1 MYMKCLFDLI
11 SIRGK
16 LLLGYGFAFIF
27 TIVLASSAV
36 HFMVRQTIETLI
48 EDELRS
54 STSSIHTMLK
64 ASTDITIKNHLRG
77 IAQRNKEIVEYYYRR
92 YLKGEL
98 TEETAKYNVRRVL
111 LSQQVGKTGYIY
123 CVDSAGVAVVHGTPG
138 VEGADFSHRSF
149 VKEQIRRKE
158 GYLTYDWQNP
168 GEPEPRPK
176 ALYMTYFEPWDWII
190 SVSSYREEFIDL
202 INVDDFRQ
210 GILSLRFGK
219 TGYSYVLD
227 GEGNIIIHP
236 SYTGSIYDFEDE
248 GLRATA
254 EDVMAQKTGKIF
266 YGWRNPGEDI
276 IRKKIVMLNY
286 IPELD
291 WIIASSGYMDE
302 FHEALLHVQNVI
314 FVITAIAMAVV
325 LLMTLWIG
333 SAITSPLRRLMK
345 HFSTGATGDFSV
357 RMDDSARDEFG
368 MLARYFNSFME
379 TLQQFSG
386 SLQEEVLEHRMS
398 LEALRESEERFR
410 LLAENSPDIIIS
422 LDQRGYISYV
432 NPVVEKILG
441 HAPHELAGKN
451 FLVMAREQDA
461 AEYTRQFRKIR
472 NGETIVDYNVVL
484 VHKDGPVRH
493 FIFCG
498 APATDDQ
505 GNMRGVEGFL
515 KDITERRN
523 LELQLQQVQKL
534 EAVGTLAG
542 GVAHDFNN
550 ILTAIRGSLDLSLLM
565 VGQNE
570 PILKNL
576 QQIEKAVTRAS
587 DLTRQLLLFSR
598 RQPVEMAPLN
608 LNQSVDSILRI
619 IERIIGENIA
629 ITVDLAADLQP
640 VMADGGNIEQVIMN
654 LMINA
659 RDAMPEGGAI
669 TIRTRNATVGDEYVR
684 AHSYARTG
692 KFVCFSMEDT
702 GAGMD
707 SETVKRIFEPFFT
720 TKEQE
725 KGTGLGLAVVYG
737 IVKKHKGWIVADSR
751 PGEGAAFNIFF
762 PVSAEEPG
770 KGPGRD
776 APAPG
781 DSRGRGEK
789 ILVIEDDPGVLSFAE
804 TVLKGNGYTVL
815 TAASAMEARVVFHE
829 HQDSLGLIFS
839 DVVLPDK
846 NGLDLVDEFGSEKP
860 GIRVLMTSGYMDE
873 KSLSRI
879 IRDNN
884 YRFLPKPYTMKD
896 LLAAVRVLLDGSGRA

>member
-1 MYMKCLFDLI
+1 MKSLFDLI

-27 TIVLASSAV
+27 TIIIASAAL
-36 HFMVRQTIETLI
+36 HYMVRQTIETLI

-54 STSSIHTMLK
+54 STSSIYTMLK

-92 YLKGEL
+92 YLEGEL
-98 TEETAKYNVRRVL
+98 TEETAKHNVRRIL

-123 CVDSAGVAVVHGTPG
+123 CVDSAGVAVVHGAPG
-138 VEGADFSHRSF
+138 VEGIDFSHRSF
-149 VKEQIRRKE
+149 VQEQVLRKE
-158 GYLTYDWQNP
+158 GYLSYDWQNP

-202 INVDDFRQ
+202 VNVDDFRES
-210 GILSLRFGK
+210 ILGLRFGK

-227 GEGNIIIHP
+227 GKGNIIIHP
-236 SYTGSIYDFEDE
+236 SYAGSIYDIDDDD
-248 GLRATA
+248 LQATA
-254 EDVMAQKTGKIF
+254 ARIVARKTGKIV
-266 YGWRNPGEDI
+266 YDWRNPGEDLL
-276 IRKKIVMLNY
+276 RKKIVMLNY

-302 FHEALLHVQNVI
+302 FHGALLHVQNVI
-314 FVITAIAMAVV
+314 FVITVIAMAVV

-422 LDQRGYISYV
+422 LDQKGYISYV
-432 NPVVEKILG
+432 NPVVEKVLG
-441 HAPHELAGKN
+441 YSPHELAGKS
-451 FLVMAREQDA
+451 FLVMAREQEA
-461 AEYTRQFRKIR
+461 GEYTRQFRKVR
-472 NGETIVDYNVVL
+472 NGETLVDYIGVL
-484 VHKDGPVRH
+484 VHKNGSVRH

-498 APATDDQ
+498 APATDSQ
-505 GNMRGVEGFL
+505 GNMMGIEGFL

-523 LELQLQQVQKL
+523 LEFQLQQVQKL

-550 ILTAIRGSLDLSLLM
+550 ILTAIRGSLDISLLM
-565 VGQNE
+565 VGQND

-587 DLTRQLLLFSR
+587 DLTRQLLFFSR

-608 LNQSVDSILRI
+608 LNQSVDNILRI
-619 IERIIGENIA
+619 IERLIGENIA
-629 ITVDLAADLQP
+629 ITVDLAPDLQP

-654 LMINA
+654 LMINS

-669 TIRTRNATVGDEYVR
+669 TIRTRNATVGDDYVR
-684 AHSYARTG
+684 VHSYARHG
-692 KFVCFSMEDT
+692 KFVCLSMEDT
-702 GAGMD
+702 GIGMD
-707 SETVKRIFEPFFT
+707 GETVKHIFEPFFT
-720 TKEQE
+720 TKEQG

-751 PGEGAAFNIFF
+751 PGEGTVFSVFF
-762 PVSAEEPG
+762 PVSEEEPG
-770 KGPGRD
+770 KVPGDD
-776 APAPG
+776 ARAPR
-781 DSRGRGEK
+781 DSRGSGEK
-789 ILVIEDDPGVLSFAE
+789 ILVIEDDSSVLAFAG
-804 TVLKGNGYTVL
+804 TVLKANGYTVL
-815 TAASAMEARVVFHE
+815 TAASAMEARVMFHE
-829 HQDSLGLIFS
+829 HQDSLDLIFS

-846 NGLDLVDEFGSEKP
+846 NGLDLVHEFESEKP
-860 GIRVLMTSGYMDE
+860 DIQVLMTSGYMDE
-873 KSLSRI
+873 NSLSRI

-884 YRFLPKPYTMKD
+884 HRFLPKPYVMKD
-896 LLAAVRVLLDGSGRA
+896 LLETVRILLDGSGRA

>member
-1 MYMKCLFDLI
+1 MKSLFDLI

-16 LLLGYGFAFIF
+16 LLLGYGFVFVF
-27 TIVLASSAV
+27 TIVLASAAF
-36 HFMVRQTIETLI
+36 HYMVRQTIETLI

-64 ASTDITIKNHLRG
+64 ASADLTIKNHLRG
-77 IAQRNKEIVEYYYRR
+77 IAQRNKDIVEYYYQRF
-92 YLKGEL
+92 LKGEL
-98 TEETAKYNVRRVL
+98 SEETAKYNVRRVL

-138 VEGADFSHRSF
+138 MEGVDFSHRYF
-149 VKEQIRRKE
+149 VQEQIRRKE

-190 SVSSYREEFIDL
+190 SVSSYQDEFIDL
-202 INVDDFRQ
+202 INVDDFRES
-210 GILSLRFGK
+210 ILGLRFGK
-219 TGYSYVLD
+219 TGYSYVFD
-227 GEGNIIIHP
+227 GKGNIIIHP
-236 SYTGSIYDFEDE
+236 SYAGSIYDIEDE
-248 GLRATA
+248 DLRTTA
-254 EDVMAQKTGKIF
+254 ARIIGQKTGKIL
-266 YGWRNPGEDI
+266 YAWRNPGEDI
-276 IRKKIVMLNY
+276 FRKKIVMLNY

-291 WIIASSGYMDE
+291 WVIASSGYMDE
-302 FHEALLHVQNVI
+302 FHGILLHVKNII
-314 FVITAIAMAVV
+314 FVITVIVMAVV
-325 LLMTLWIG
+325 LMMTLWIG
-333 SAITSPLRRLMK
+333 SAITSPLGRLMK
-345 HFSTGATGDFSV
+345 HFSAGATGDFSV

-386 SLQEEVLEHRMS
+386 SLREEVLEHRMS
-398 LEALRESEERFR
+398 LKAFRESEERFR

-432 NPVVEKILG
+432 NPIVEKILG
-441 HAPHELAGKN
+441 YTPHELAGKSL
-451 FLVMAREQDA
+451 LVMAREQETG
-461 AEYTRQFRKIR
+461 EYTRQFRKIR
-472 NGETIVDYNVVL
+472 NGETIVDYTGVL
-484 VHKDGPVRH
+484 VHKNGSVRH

-498 APATDDQ
+498 APATDGQ
-505 GNMRGVEGFL
+505 GNMMGIEGFL
-515 KDITERRN
+515 KDITARRN
-523 LELQLQQVQKL
+523 LEFQLQQVQKL

-550 ILTAIRGSLDLSLLM
+550 ILTAIRGSLDISLLM
-565 VGQNE
+565 VGQND

-587 DLTRQLLLFSR
+587 DLTRQLLFFSR
-598 RQPVEMAPLN
+598 RQLVEMAPLN
-608 LNQSVDSILRI
+608 LNQSVDNILRI
-619 IERIIGENIA
+619 IERLIGENIA
-629 ITVDLAADLQP
+629 IRVDLAADLQP

-669 TIRTRNATVGDEYVR
+669 TIRTRNATVGHEYVR
-684 AHSYARTG
+684 AHSYARPG
-692 KFVCFSMEDT
+692 KFVCFSLEDT
-702 GAGMD
+702 GIGMD
-707 SETVKRIFEPFFT
+707 SQTAERIFEPFFT
-720 TKEQE
+720 TKEQG

-751 PGEGAAFNIFF
+751 PGEGTVFTIFF
-762 PVSAEEPG
+762 PVSTEEPG
-770 KGPGRD
+770 REPDQGPQD
-776 APAPG
+776 SG
-781 DSRGRGEK
+781 DTRGRGEK
-789 ILVIEDDPGVLSFAE
+789 ILVIEDDPSVLSFAG
-804 TVLKGNGYTVL
+804 TALKGNGYTVL

-829 HQDSLGLIFS
+829 HRNSLHLIFS

-846 NGLDLVDEFGSEKP
+846 NGLDLADEFKSEKP
-860 GIRVLMTSGYMDE
+860 DIRILMTSGYMDE

-884 YRFLPKPYTMKD
+884 HCFLPKPYAMKD
-896 LLAAVRVLLDGSGRA
+896 LLMAVRVLLDGPGLA

>member
-1 MYMKCLFDLI
+1 MKSLFDLI

-27 TIVLASSAV
+27 TIIIASTAL
-36 HFMVRQTIETLI
+36 HYMVRQTIETLI

-54 STSSIHTMLK
+54 STSSIYTMLK

-77 IAQRNKEIVEYYYRR
+77 IAHRNKEIVEYYFRR

-98 TEETAKYNVRRVL
+98 TEETAKHNVRRVL
-111 LSQQVGKTGYIY
+111 LSQLVGKTGYIY

-138 VEGADFSHRSF
+138 VEGVDISRRPF
-149 VKEQIRRKE
+149 VQEQVRRKE
-158 GYLTYDWQNP
+158 GYLSYDWQNP
-168 GEPEPRPK
+168 DEPEPRPK

-202 INVDDFRQ
+202 INVDDFRES
-210 GILSLRFGK
+210 ILGLRFGK

-227 GEGNIIIHP
+227 GKGHIIIHP
-236 SYTGSIYDFEDE
+236 SCAGSIYDIEDDD
-248 GLRATA
+248 LQATA
-254 EDVMAQKTGKIF
+254 ARIVAQKTGKII
-266 YGWRNPGEDI
+266 YDWRNPREDI
-276 IRKKIVMLNY
+276 PRKKIVMLNY

-302 FHEALLHVQNVI
+302 FHGALLHVQNVI
-314 FVITAIAMAVV
+314 FVITVIAMAVV

-398 LEALRESEERFR
+398 LDALRESEERFR

-441 HAPHELAGKN
+441 YAPHELAGES
-451 FLVMAREQDA
+451 FLVMAREQEA
-461 AEYTRQFRKIR
+461 GEYTRQFRKVR
-472 NGETIVDYNVVL
+472 NGEIIVDYTGVL
-484 VHKDGPVRH
+484 VHKNGSVRH

-498 APATDDQ
+498 APATDGQ
-505 GNMRGVEGFL
+505 GNMMGIEGFL
-515 KDITERRN
+515 KDITDRRN
-523 LELQLQQVQKL
+523 LEFQLQQVQKL

-550 ILTAIRGSLDLSLLM
+550 ILTAIRGSLDISLLM
-565 VGQNE
+565 VGQND

-576 QQIEKAVTRAS
+576 QQIEKAVTRAT
-587 DLTRQLLLFSR
+587 DLTRQLLFFSR
-598 RQPVEMAPLN
+598 RQSVEMAPLN
-608 LNQSVDSILRI
+608 LNQSVDNILRI
-619 IERIIGENIA
+619 IERLIGENIT
-629 ITVDLAADLQP
+629 ITVDLSPDLQP

-669 TIRTRNATVGDEYVR
+669 TIRTRNATVDDDYVR
-684 AHSYARTG
+684 THSYARPG
-692 KFVCFSMEDT
+692 RFVCLSMEDT
-702 GAGMD
+702 GIGMD
-707 SETVKRIFEPFFT
+707 GETVEHIFEPFFT
-720 TKEQE
+720 TKEQG

-751 PGEGAAFNIFF
+751 PGEGTVFSIFF
-762 PVSAEEPG
+762 PVFAEGPG
-770 KGPGRD
+770 KVPGRD
-776 APAPG
+776 ARVPG

-789 ILVIEDDPGVLSFAE
+789 ILVIEDDSGVLSFAG
-804 TVLKGNGYTVL
+804 TVLQTNGYTVL

-829 HQDSLGLIFS
+829 HQDSLDLIFS

-846 NGLDLVDEFGSEKP
+846 NGLDLVDEFESEKP

-873 KSLSRI
+873 NSLSRI
-879 IRDNN
+879 IRDNGH
-884 YRFLPKPYTMKD
+884 RFLPKPYAMKD
-896 LLAAVRVLLDGSGRA
+896 LLVTVRVLLDNPVRA

>member
-1 MYMKCLFDLI
+1 MKSLFDLI

-27 TIVLASSAV
+27 TIIIASTAL
-36 HFMVRQTIETLI
+36 HYMVRQTIETLI

-54 STSSIHTMLK
+54 STSSIYTMLK

-77 IAQRNKEIVEYYYRR
+77 IAHRNKEIVEYYFRR

-98 TEETAKYNVRRVL
+98 TEETAKHNVRRVL
-111 LSQQVGKTGYIY
+111 LSQLVGKTGYIY

-138 VEGADFSHRSF
+138 VEGVDISRRPF
-149 VKEQIRRKE
+149 VQEQVRRKE
-158 GYLTYDWQNP
+158 GYLSYDWQNP
-168 GEPEPRPK
+168 DEPEPRPK

-202 INVDDFRQ
+202 INVDDFRES
-210 GILSLRFGK
+210 ILGLRFGK

-227 GEGNIIIHP
+227 GKGHIIIHP
-236 SYTGSIYDFEDE
+236 SCAGSIYDIEDDD
-248 GLRATA
+248 LQATA
-254 EDVMAQKTGKIF
+254 ARIVAQKTGKII
-266 YGWRNPGEDI
+266 YDWRNPREDI
-276 IRKKIVMLNY
+276 PRKKIVMLNY

-302 FHEALLHVQNVI
+302 FHGALLHVQNVI
-314 FVITAIAMAVV
+314 FVITVIAMAVV

-398 LEALRESEERFR
+398 LDALRESEERFR

-441 HAPHELAGKN
+441 YAPHELAGES
-451 FLVMAREQDA
+451 FLVMAREQEA
-461 AEYTRQFRKIR
+461 GEYTRQFRKVR
-472 NGETIVDYNVVL
+472 NGEIIVDYTGVL
-484 VHKDGPVRH
+484 VHKNGSVRH

-498 APATDDQ
+498 APATDGQ
-505 GNMRGVEGFL
+505 GNMMGIEGFL
-515 KDITERRN
+515 KDITDRRN
-523 LELQLQQVQKL
+523 LEFQLQQVQKL

-550 ILTAIRGSLDLSLLM
+550 ILTAIRGSLDISLLM
-565 VGQNE
+565 VGQND

-576 QQIEKAVTRAS
+576 QQIEKAVTRAT
-587 DLTRQLLLFSR
+587 DLTRQLLFFSR
-598 RQPVEMAPLN
+598 RQSVEMAPLN
-608 LNQSVDSILRI
+608 LNQSVDNILRI
-619 IERIIGENIA
+619 IERLIGENIT
-629 ITVDLAADLQP
+629 ITVDLSPDLQP

-669 TIRTRNATVGDEYVR
+669 TIRTRDATVDDDYVR
-684 AHSYARTG
+684 THSYARPG
-692 KFVCFSMEDT
+692 RFVCLSMEDT
-702 GAGMD
+702 GIGMD
-707 SETVKRIFEPFFT
+707 GETVEHIFEPFFT
-720 TKEQE
+720 TKEQG

-751 PGEGAAFNIFF
+751 PGEGTVFSIFF
-762 PVSAEEPG
+762 PVFAEGPG
-770 KGPGRD
+770 KVPGRD
-776 APAPG
+776 ARVPG

-789 ILVIEDDPGVLSFAE
+789 ILVIEDDSGVLSFAG
-804 TVLKGNGYTVL
+804 TVLQTNGYTVL

-829 HQDSLGLIFS
+829 HQDSLDLIFS

-846 NGLDLVDEFGSEKP
+846 NGLDLVDEFESEKP

-873 KSLSRI
+873 NSLSRI
-879 IRDNN
+879 IRDNGH
-884 YRFLPKPYTMKD
+884 RFLPKPYAMKD
-896 LLAAVRVLLDGSGRA
+896 LLVTVRVLLDNPVRA

>member
-1 MYMKCLFDLI
+1 MKSLFDLI

-27 TIVLASSAV
+27 TIIIASAAL
-36 HFMVRQTIETLI
+36 HYMVRQTIETLI

-54 STSSIHTMLK
+54 STSSIYTMLK

-92 YLKGEL
+92 YLEGEL
-98 TEETAKYNVRRVL
+98 TEETAKHNVRRVL

-123 CVDSAGVAVVHGTPG
+123 CVDSAGVAVVHGAPG
-138 VEGADFSHRSF
+138 VEGIDFSHRSF
-149 VKEQIRRKE
+149 VQEQVLRKE
-158 GYLTYDWQNP
+158 GYLSYDWQNP

-190 SVSSYREEFIDL
+190 SVSSYRDEFIDL
-202 INVDDFRQ
+202 INVDDFRES
-210 GILSLRFGK
+210 ILGLRFGK

-227 GEGNIIIHP
+227 GKGNIIIHP
-236 SYTGSIYDFEDE
+236 SYAGSIYDIEDNALQE
-248 GLRATA
+248 TA
-254 EDVMAQKTGKIF
+254 ARIVARKTGKIV
-266 YGWRNPGEDI
+266 YDWRNPGEDVP
-276 IRKKIVMLNY
+276 RKKIVMLNY

-302 FHEALLHVQNVI
+302 FHGALLHVQNVI
-314 FVITAIAMAVV
+314 FVITVIAMAVV

-333 SAITSPLRRLMK
+333 SAITLPLRRLMK

-422 LDQRGYISYV
+422 LDQKGYISYV
-432 NPVVEKILG
+432 NPVVEKVLG
-441 HAPHELAGKN
+441 YSPHELAGKS
-451 FLVMAREQDA
+451 FLVMAREQEA
-461 AEYTRQFRKIR
+461 GEYTRQFRKVR
-472 NGETIVDYNVVL
+472 NGETLVDYIGVL
-484 VHKDGPVRH
+484 VHKNGSVRH

-498 APATDDQ
+498 APATDGQ
-505 GNMRGVEGFL
+505 GNMMGIEGFL

-523 LELQLQQVQKL
+523 LEFQLQQVQKL

-550 ILTAIRGSLDLSLLM
+550 ILTAIRGSLDISLLM
-565 VGQNE
+565 VGQND

-587 DLTRQLLLFSR
+587 DLTRQLLFFSR

-608 LNQSVDSILRI
+608 LNQSVDNILRI
-619 IERIIGENIA
+619 IERLIGENIA
-629 ITVDLAADLQP
+629 ITVDLAPDLQP

-669 TIRTRNATVGDEYVR
+669 IIRTRNATVGDDYVR
-684 AHSYARTG
+684 VHSYARPG
-692 KFVCFSMEDT
+692 KFVCLSMEDT
-702 GAGMD
+702 GIGMD
-707 SETVKRIFEPFFT
+707 GETVKHIFEPFFT
-720 TKEQE
+720 TKEQG

-751 PGEGAAFNIFF
+751 PGEGTVFSVFF

-770 KGPGRD
+770 KVPGDD
-776 APAPG
+776 ARVPR
-781 DSRGRGEK
+781 DSRGRGEE
-789 ILVIEDDPGVLSFAE
+789 ILVIEDDPSVLAFAG
-804 TVLKGNGYTVL
+804 TALQANGYTVL
-815 TAASAMEARVVFHE
+815 TAASAMEARVMFHE
-829 HQDSLGLIFS
+829 HQDSLDLIFS

-846 NGLDLVDEFGSEKP
+846 NGLDLVSEFESEKQ

-873 KSLSRI
+873 NSLSRI

-884 YRFLPKPYTMKD
+884 HRFLPKPYAMKD
-896 LLAAVRVLLDGSGRA
+896 LLETVRILLDGSGCA

>member
-1 MYMKCLFDLI
+1 MKSLFDLI

-27 TIVLASSAV
+27 TIILASAAL
-36 HFMVRQTIETLI
+36 HYMVRQTIETLI

-54 STSSIHTMLK
+54 STSSIYTMLK

-92 YLKGEL
+92 YLEGEL
-98 TEETAKYNVRRVL
+98 TEETAKHNVRRVL
-111 LSQQVGKTGYIY
+111 LSQLVGKTGYIY

-138 VEGADFSHRSF
+138 VEGVDFSHRPF
-149 VKEQIRRKE
+149 VQEQIRRKE
-158 GYLTYDWQNP
+158 GYLSYDWQNP
-168 GEPEPRPK
+168 DESEPRPK

-190 SVSSYREEFIDL
+190 SVSSYREEFIEL
-202 INVDDFRQ
+202 INVDDFRES
-210 GILSLRFGK
+210 ILGLRFGK

-227 GEGNIIIHP
+227 GKGNIIIHP
-236 SYTGSIYDFEDE
+236 SYTGSIYDIEDNDLQAAAARIL
-248 GLRATA
+248 G
-254 EDVMAQKTGKIF
+254 QKAGKIV
-266 YGWRNPGEDI
+266 YDWRNPGEDVP
-276 IRKKIVMLNY
+276 RKKIVMLNY

-291 WIIASSGYMDE
+291 WVIASSGYMDE
-302 FHEALLHVQNVI
+302 FHGALLHVQNII
-314 FVITAIAMAVV
+314 FVITVIAMAAV
-325 LLMTLWIG
+325 LLITLWIG

-398 LEALRESEERFR
+398 LDALRESEERFR

-422 LDQRGYISYV
+422 LDQKGYISYV

-441 HAPHELAGKN
+441 YSPLEIAGKS
-451 FLVMAREQDA
+451 FLVLAREQEA
-461 AEYTRQFRKIR
+461 REYARQFRKVR
-472 NGETIVDYNVVL
+472 NGETIVDYTGAL
-484 VHKDGPVRH
+484 VHKNGSVRH

-498 APATDDQ
+498 APVTDGQ
-505 GNMRGVEGFL
+505 GNMMGIEGFL

-523 LELQLQQVQKL
+523 LEFQLQQVQKL

-550 ILTAIRGSLDLSLLM
+550 ILTAIRGSLDISLLM
-565 VGQNE
+565 VGQND

-587 DLTRQLLLFSR
+587 DLTRQLLFFSR

-608 LNQSVDSILRI
+608 LNQSVDNILRI
-619 IERIIGENIA
+619 IERLIGENIA
-629 ITVDLAADLQP
+629 ITVDLSSDLQP

-659 RDAMPEGGAI
+659 RDAMPEGGTI
-669 TIRTRNATVGDEYVR
+669 TIRTRNATVGDDYVR
-684 AHSYARTG
+684 AHPYARPG
-692 KFVCFSMEDT
+692 RFVCLSMEDT
-702 GAGMD
+702 GTGMD
-707 SETVKRIFEPFFT
+707 GETVKHIFEPFFT
-720 TKEQE
+720 TKEQG

-751 PGEGAAFNIFF
+751 PGEGTVFSVFF

-770 KGPGRD
+770 NVPDGD
-776 APAPG
+776 APASR

-789 ILVIEDDPGVLSFAE
+789 ILVIEDDSSVLSFAG
-804 TVLKGNGYTVL
+804 TVLQANGYTVL
-815 TAASAMEARVVFHE
+815 TAASAMEARVAFHE
-829 HQDSLGLIFS
+829 HQGKLDMIFS

-846 NGLDLVDEFGSEKP
+846 NGLDLADEFESEKP

-873 KSLSRI
+873 NSLSRI

-884 YRFLPKPYTMKD
+884 HCFLPKPYTMKD

>member
-1 MYMKCLFDLI
+1 MKSLFDLI

-27 TIVLASSAV
+27 TIIIASTAL
-36 HFMVRQTIETLI
+36 HYMVRQTIETLI

-54 STSSIHTMLK
+54 STSSIYTMLK

-77 IAQRNKEIVEYYYRR
+77 IAHRNKEIVEYYFRR

-98 TEETAKYNVRRVL
+98 TEETAKHNVRRVL
-111 LSQQVGKTGYIY
+111 LSQLVGKTGYIY

-138 VEGADFSHRSF
+138 VEGVDISRRPF
-149 VKEQIRRKE
+149 VQEQVRRKE
-158 GYLTYDWQNP
+158 GYLSYDWQNP
-168 GEPEPRPK
+168 DEPEPRPK

-202 INVDDFRQ
+202 INVDDFRES
-210 GILSLRFGK
+210 ILGLRFGK

-227 GEGNIIIHP
+227 GKGHIIIHP
-236 SYTGSIYDFEDE
+236 SCAGSIYDIDDDD
-248 GLRATA
+248 LQATA
-254 EDVMAQKTGKIF
+254 ARIVAQKTGKII
-266 YGWRNPGEDI
+266 YDWRNPREDI
-276 IRKKIVMLNY
+276 PRKKIVMLNY

-302 FHEALLHVQNVI
+302 FHGALLHVQNVI
-314 FVITAIAMAVV
+314 FVITVIAMAVV

-398 LEALRESEERFR
+398 LDALRESEERFR

-441 HAPHELAGKN
+441 YAPHELAGES
-451 FLVMAREQDA
+451 FLVMAREQEA
-461 AEYTRQFRKIR
+461 GEYTRQFRKVR
-472 NGETIVDYNVVL
+472 NGEIIVDYTGVL
-484 VHKDGPVRH
+484 VHKNGSVRH

-498 APATDDQ
+498 APATDGQ
-505 GNMRGVEGFL
+505 GNMMGIEGFL
-515 KDITERRN
+515 KDITDRRN
-523 LELQLQQVQKL
+523 LEFQLQQVQKL

-550 ILTAIRGSLDLSLLM
+550 ILTAIRGSLDISLLM
-565 VGQNE
+565 VGQND

-576 QQIEKAVTRAS
+576 QQIEKAVTRAT
-587 DLTRQLLLFSR
+587 DLTRQLLFFSR
-598 RQPVEMAPLN
+598 RQSVEMAPLN
-608 LNQSVDSILRI
+608 LNQSVDNILRI
-619 IERIIGENIA
+619 IERLIGENIT
-629 ITVDLAADLQP
+629 ITVDLSPDLQP

-669 TIRTRNATVGDEYVR
+669 TIRTRNATVDDDYVR
-684 AHSYARTG
+684 THSYARPG
-692 KFVCFSMEDT
+692 RFVCLSMEDT
-702 GAGMD
+702 GIGMD
-707 SETVKRIFEPFFT
+707 GETVEHIFEPFFT
-720 TKEQE
+720 TKEQG

-751 PGEGAAFNIFF
+751 PGEGTVFSIFF
-762 PVSAEEPG
+762 PVFAEGPG
-770 KGPGRD
+770 KVPGRD
-776 APAPG
+776 ARVPG

-789 ILVIEDDPGVLSFAE
+789 ILVIEDDSGVLSFAG
-804 TVLKGNGYTVL
+804 TVLQTNGYTVL

-829 HQDSLGLIFS
+829 HQDSLDLIFS

-846 NGLDLVDEFGSEKP
+846 NGLDLVDEFESEKP

-873 KSLSRI
+873 NSLSRI
-879 IRDNN
+879 IRDNGH
-884 YRFLPKPYTMKD
+884 RFLPKPYAMKD
-896 LLAAVRVLLDGSGRA
+896 LLVTVRVLLDNPVRA